1 MTRGTDP
8 GPAIAVRAIDA
19 SNFREA
25 LDLQVT
31 HEQTAWVATTARYL
45 ALCGY
50 GGLWHALG
58 LYADTEMV
66 GFAMWA
72 RDDTDGSHW
81 IGGLIIDRR
90 RQRRGYGRAAVQ
102 ALVEWLR
109 QEQDA
114 TELALSYHPAN
125 EVARRLYTGLGFTET
140 GEYEGDEV
148 VARLR

>member
-1 MTRGTDP
+1 MTDQSVEPR
-8 GPAIAVRAIDA
+8 IIDA
-19 SNFREA
+19 ANFRAA
-25 LDLQVT
+25 LDLEVT
-31 HEQTAWVATTARYL
+31 HEQTAWVASTARYL

-58 LYADTEMV
+58 LYAGDEMV

-90 RQRRGYGRAAVQ
+90 QQRRGYGRSGVQ
-102 ALVEWLR
+102 ALIEWLR
-109 QEQDA
+109 REQGA
-114 TELALSYHPAN
+114 TEIALSYHPAN
-125 EVARRLYTGLGFTET
+125 EVARHLYAGLGFSET
-140 GEYEGDEV
+140 GEHEGDEV

>member
-1 MTRGTDP
+1 MT
-8 GPAIAVRAIDA
+8 ASIEVRPIDE
-19 SNFREA
+19 SNFRTA
-25 LDLQVT
+25 LDLEVT
-31 HEQTAWVATTARYL
+31 HEQTAWVASTARYL

-58 LYADTEMV
+58 LYAGDEMV

-81 IGGLIIDRR
+81 IGGLLIDRR
-90 RQRRGYGRAAVQ
+90 QQRQGYGRAAVT

-109 QEQDA
+109 GERDA
-114 TELALSYHPAN
+114 GEIALSYHPSN
-125 EVARRLYTGLGFTET
+125 EVAQHLYASLGFAET
-140 GEYEGDEV
+140 GEHEGDEV